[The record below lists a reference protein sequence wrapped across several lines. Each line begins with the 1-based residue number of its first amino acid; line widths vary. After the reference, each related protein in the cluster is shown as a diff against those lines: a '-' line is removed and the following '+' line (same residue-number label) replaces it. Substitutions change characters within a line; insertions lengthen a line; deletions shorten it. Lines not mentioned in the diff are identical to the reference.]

1 MRSSQAL
8 GALGALAAAG
18 AACFAYGVGIERT
31 AFQVRRVSAPVLPA
45 GTRPLKVLHISDI
58 HLLPRQGRKR
68 DFLRGLGGLEPDLV
82 VTTGDNISSA
92 DAVPAL
98 LESLGRLLD
107 APGVFVFGSNDF
119 EAPRFKLPLRYL
131 LGHSGSTDD
140 GDAAKTV
147 TTRGTEPEKLPA
159 EELRTALEASGWV
172 YLDERT
178 AELEIAGHTVRFRGT
193 GDAHHDRDDYSAV
206 AGPADP
212 DVVEIG
218 VTHAPYYR
226 ILDAM
231 TADGVDL
238 IFAGHT
244 HGGQVCVP
252 GHGALVTNCDLPPE
266 KVAGLF
272 PHQAQGNRSLVH
284 VSAGLGMSPFA
295 PYRFACPPEVTLL
308 TLTPRA

>member
-1 MRSSQAL
+1 MLR
-8 GALGALAAAG
+8 ALGALAAVG
-18 AACFAYGVGIERT
+18 AACFGYGVAIERT
-31 AFQVRRVSAPVLPA
+31 AFRVRRVTAPVLPA
-45 GTRPLKVLHISDI
+45 GARPIKVLHISDI

-98 LESLGRLLD
+98 LESLGRLRD
-107 APGVFVFGSNDF
+107 VPGVFVFGSNDF

-131 LGHSGSTDD
+131 LGHSGSTRD
-140 GDAAKTV
+140 GAPGV
-147 TTRGTEPEKLPA
+147 GTERHDHEPRKLPA
-159 EELRTALEASGWV
+159 DELRAALEASGWV

-178 AELEIAGHTVRFRGT
+178 AEIEVAGRTLRFRGT
-193 GDAHHDRDDYSAV
+193 GDAHHDRDDYAAV
-206 AGPADP
+206 AGPAASDA
-212 DVVEIG
+212 VEIG
-218 VTHAPYYR
+218 VTHAPYLR
-226 ILDAM
+226 LLDAM

-252 GHGALVTNCDLPPE
+252 GHGALVTNCDLDTIRA
-266 KVAGLF
+266 KGLST
-272 PHQAQGNRSLVH
+272 HTVGNHTSFLH

-308 TLTPRA
+308 TLTPRQ